1 MNLTEKVAYLKGLAE
16 GMELEDKKQGKLLLA
31 IIDTLDSMAQTI
43 ADNEAELTELTA
55 QVDEIDEDLA
65 TVEDDFYGDEDEFYD
80 DEDEDDHCDC
90 GCEDDDEEEEEFYEV
105 ECPECGETIY
115 LDEDLLKEDFIVC
128 PNCNTEIELEF
139 EDDCDCGCDCE
150 DCKEE
155 AEEK

>member
-1 MNLTEKVAYLKGLAE
+1 MNLAEKVAYLKGLAE

-31 IIDTLDSMAQTI
+31 MIDTLDSMAQSI

-65 TVEDDFYGDEDEFYD
+65 VVEGDFYGEEDNFFTD
-80 DEDEDDHCDC
+80 DEDDEQHDHCDC
-90 GCEDDDEEEEEFYEV
+90 GCEDEDEEEEFYEV

-115 LDEDLLKEDFIVC
+115 LDEELLKEEFIVC

-139 EDDCDCGCDCE
+139 EDDCECECDCE
-150 DCKEE
+150 ECEQ
-155 AEEK
+155 EK